1 MQEDAYSE
9 ERQWAQHV
17 REFGWKCLKKI
28 PGWIGGGCMAVIS
41 WSAQIAGATF
51 SKWFVLFSGMAAGA
65 VISAFCVWRDERKT
79 LLKERQNTSEAI
91 EAKDAVIAAL
101 KGVLDDRAAEKMEVE
116 KKRGREIYDNCLSA
130 VASGKSP
137 LQALI
142 IAGAADFDTNAD
154 VIRLCSDLV
163 RFGHEHP
170 FDMLNGAIREEGYLE
185 FLQVARLRGKILSRV
200 SIYEDALDMMN
211 PPTSPS

>member
-79 LLKERQNTSEAI
+79 LLKERQNTS
-91 EAKDAVIAAL
+91 
-101 KGVLDDRAAEKMEVE
+101 DRAAEKMEVE